1 MNNLPVVS
9 ALLNIQMY
17 VDCPCCQNY
26 INLLDKRDTNGVA
39 LNGDSNLVQQM
50 FPAKGDN
57 SDFKCDEVT
66 CTECKTT
73 FNVRELEW
81 WG

>member
-1 MNNLPVVS
+1 MSDLPVVS
-9 ALLNIQMY
+9 AVLHIEMY
-17 VDCPCCQNY
+17 VDCPGCQNY
-26 INLLDKRDTNGVA
+26 VNLLDERDTDGVA
-39 LNGDSNLVQQM
+39 LNDDSILLRQM

-57 SDFKCDEVT
+57 SHFKCDEVT

-81 WG
+81 